1 MNIVIGIDSLHR
13 QHDSCQGTRAAAG
26 FQKAF
31 VATTLG
37 FAVFLSP
44 QCIAHVTDETV
55 GKIAEVA
62 VSGGADTVN
71 PGTTC
76 IKLEVPSAPPLA
88 AACPGGYVAIP
99 NNNSKLVSA
108 AMMAKSTASLVS
120 VYYVSDGATQH
131 CPNRVFTPCAAI
143 SIFVR

>member
-1 MNIVIGIDSLHR
+1 MNIVIGIDSLRR
-13 QHDSCQGTRAAAG
+13 QRDSYERTRTAAR
-26 FQKAF
+26 FQKMLA
-31 VATTLG
+31 ATTLG
-37 FAVFLSP
+37 LAMFLPS
-44 QCIAHVTDETV
+44 QSIAYVTDETV
-55 GKIAEVA
+55 GKLAEVA
-62 VSGGADTVN
+62 VSGGADTAN

-76 IKLEVPSAPPLA
+76 IKLEVPSAPPVA

-99 NNNSKLVSA
+99 NNNSKLVNA
-108 AMMAKSTASLVS
+108 AMMAKSTASTVS